1 MSEWVWRSLT
11 MTMTVARDP
20 LTHKAVNNN
29 KNRNKTVI
37 QKLEDVKHQMTIHLI
52 LCKKHKQTVFYL
64 VGRVMSSRLFISNLK
79 FKSPS
84 TRLFAIHIYLQIFD
98 DHSNNHNKN
107 SWPSDTRFIFHSHFI
122 SSIRSIVIQWTGW
135 RTHTEAWKIF

>member
-1 MSEWVWRSLT
+1 

-52 LCKKHKQTVFYL
+52 LRKKHKQTVFYL

-79 FKSPS
+79 FKSSS

-98 DHSNNHNKN
+98 DYS
-107 SWPSDTRFIFHSHFI
+107 
-122 SSIRSIVIQWTGW
+122 
-135 RTHTEAWKIF
+135 